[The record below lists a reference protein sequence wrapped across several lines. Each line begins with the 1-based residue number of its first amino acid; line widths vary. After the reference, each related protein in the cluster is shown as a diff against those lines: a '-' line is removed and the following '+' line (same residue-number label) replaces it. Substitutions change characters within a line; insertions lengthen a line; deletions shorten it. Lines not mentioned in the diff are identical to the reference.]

1 MIFGLKG
8 GRWLRPGLLRLCRP
22 AAMGPSL
29 DPRRG
34 SLVLPAGGRP
44 PKQLVV
50 FLHGVNG
57 RGDGWAWLADVWR
70 KYLPDAAF
78 AFPDGIEPSRAGPD
92 LFQWW
97 ELRSLDARHLQEGV
111 RRASPRFQRFLQQV
125 QDALAIAP
133 EATIVGGFSQGAML
147 ALHAGER
154 SSPRLAGILA
164 CCGAVAGL
172 PHHPAKVRSRP
183 PVFLY
188 HGTRDQIVP
197 FAAFDTG
204 RSRLLALGFE
214 VAAYRAEG
222 VDHTIDVP
230 GAESAGRLMRH
241 WLARG
246 RPDVAN
252 DPALRHAPLSA
263 ARGQRP

>member
-1 MIFGLKG
+1 LIFGLKG
-8 GRWLRPGLLRLCRP
+8 ERWPHFGLPRLSRR
-22 AAMGPSL
+22 AAIGPWL
-29 DPRRG
+29 DPKRG
-34 SLVLPAGGRP
+34 GLILPVGGRP

-57 RGDGWAWLADVWR
+57 RGDAWAWLADVWR

-78 AFPDGIEPSRAGPD
+78 AFPDGIEPSRAAPD

-97 ELRSLDARHLQEGV
+97 ELRSLDARHLRAGV

-133 EATIVGGFSQGAML
+133 GATVVGGFSQGAML
-147 ALHAGER
+147 ALHVGER
-154 SSPRLAGILA
+154 SSLPLAGILA
-164 CCGAVAGL
+164 CCGTVAGL
-172 PHHPAKVRSRP
+172 PPHPAKVRSRP
-183 PVFLY
+183 PIFLY
-188 HGTRDQIVP
+188 HGTHDAIVP
-197 FAAFDTG
+197 FTAFDMS

-214 VAAYRAEG
+214 VAAHRAAG
-222 VDHTIDVP
+222 VDHTIDMH
-230 GAESAGRLMRH
+230 GAESAGMLMQR
-241 WLARG
+241 WLARR

-252 DPALRHAPLSA
+252 DPVLRAAPLSA

>member
-8 GRWLRPGLLRLCRP
+8 GRWLRPGLPSRR
-22 AAMGPSL
+22 AAVGPWL
-29 DPRRG
+29 DPKRG
-34 SLVLPAGGRP
+34 GLILPAGGRP

-57 RGDGWAWLADVWR
+57 RGDAWAWLAEVWR

-78 AFPDGIEPSRAGPD
+78 VFPDGIEPSRAAPG

-97 ELRSLDARHLQEGV
+97 ELRSLDARHLRAGV
-111 RRASPRFQRFLQQV
+111 RRACPRFQRFLQQV
-125 QDALAIAP
+125 QDALVIAP

-154 SSPRLAGILA
+154 SSLGLAGILA
-164 CCGAVAGL
+164 CCGTVAGL
-172 PHHPAKVRSRP
+172 PDHPAKVRSRP
-183 PVFLY
+183 PIFLY
-188 HGTRDQIVP
+188 HGTHDAIVP
-197 FAAFDTG
+197 FAAFGTS

-214 VAAYRAEG
+214 VAAYGAEG

-230 GAESAGRLMRH
+230 GAEAAGELMQR
-241 WLARG
+241 WLARA
-246 RPDVAN
+246 RADAAN
-252 DPALRHAPLSA
+252 DPALRQAPLSA
-263 ARGQRP
+263 VHGQRP